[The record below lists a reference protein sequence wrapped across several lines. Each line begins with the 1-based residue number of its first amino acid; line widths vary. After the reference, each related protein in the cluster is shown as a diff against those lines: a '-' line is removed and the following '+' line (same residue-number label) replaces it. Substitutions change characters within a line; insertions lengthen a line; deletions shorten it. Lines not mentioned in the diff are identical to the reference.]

1 MTWLL
6 CLCREKKDILDPKA
20 EVYYSEIARKSSFST
35 NRYES
40 FFFFF
45 FFFPHWQLT
54 EKTGSL
60 ESKENEIASA
70 RIKPDVFQF
79 GYSTSKIKSK
89 YMSLVTSGLS
99 DQVRHKPACA
109 ATEAS

>member
-40 FFFFF
+40 FFFSFF
-45 FFFPHWQLT
+45 SSLAT
-54 EKTGSL
+54 DYEKTGSL
-60 ESKENEIASA
+60 ESKENEIAST

-79 GYSTSKIKSK
+79 GYSTNKIKSK

-99 DQVRHKPACA
+99 DQARHKPACA